1 MKNVLYGTAK
11 KIKSG
16 WKKNAPRSVLDPKKK
31 PGSLMNEREYPAIE

>member
-16 WKKNAPRSVLDPKKK
+16 WKKMPLAQSLTLKKTR
-31 PGSLMNEREYPAIE
+31 LIDE